1 MTEHVRRKHDFS
13 DAVGDEDQRRA
24 LIAKCAVDDTDKQI
38 LSMRYIK
45 HHDFGFIADTLGL
58 SYSAVI
64 RRHAKALRVLQ
75 GIAQERA
82 KNV

>member
-1 MTEHVRRKHDFS
+1 MTDHVRRKHEFS
-13 DAVGDEDQRRA
+13 DAVGDEEERRA

-38 LSMRYIK
+38 LYLRYIK

-58 SYSAVI
+58 SYSAVV

-75 GIAQERA
+75 GIAQNRA
-82 KNV
+82 KMV

>member
-13 DAVGDEDQRRA
+13 ETVGDEDQRRA

-38 LSMRYIK
+38 LLMRYIK

-58 SYSAVI
+58 SYSAVV

-75 GIAQERA
+75 GIASDRI
-82 KNV
+82 KKI

>member
-1 MTEHVRRKHDFS
+1 MTEHVRRKHEFS
-13 DAVGDEDQRRA
+13 DAVGDEEERRA

-38 LSMRYIK
+38 LHLRYIK

-58 SYSAVI
+58 SYSAVV

-75 GIAQERA
+75 GIAQNHA
-82 KNV
+82 KMV

>member
-75 GIAQERA
+75 GIVRDRIQ
-82 KNV
+82 KI

>member
-1 MTEHVRRKHDFS
+1 MTDHVRRKHDFS
-13 DAVGDEDQRRA
+13 DAVGDEETRRT
-24 LIAKCAVDDTDKQI
+24 LIARCAVDDTDKQI
-38 LSMRYIK
+38 LHLRYIK
-45 HHDFGFIADTLGL
+45 HNDFGFIADTLGL

-75 GIAQERA
+75 KIAQERA

>member
-1 MTEHVRRKHDFS
+1 MTEHVRRKHEFS
-13 DAVGDEDQRRA
+13 DTVGDEEERRA

-58 SYSAVI
+58 SYTSVV

-75 GIAQERA
+75 GIAQNRA
-82 KNV
+82 KMV

>member
-13 DAVGDEDQRRA
+13 DAVGDEDQRRV

-64 RRHAKALRVLQ
+64 RRHAKALRILQ
-75 GIAQERA
+75 GIASDRIQ
-82 KNV
+82 KI

>member
-13 DAVGDEDQRRA
+13 DGINDEETRRA
-24 LIAKCAVDDTDKQI
+24 LIQRCAVDDTDKKI
-38 LSMRYIK
+38 LSMRYVK
-45 HHDFGFIADTLGL
+45 HQDFGFIADTLGL

-64 RRHAKALRVLQ
+64 RRHSKALQALQ
-75 GIAQERA
+75 KLAQERA